1 MNHPFRQYYSAEST
15 SNLKLRV
22 VVFQVSGHSDAKPI
36 TSLVEAAEEEER
48 KRKKKQQQQR
58 QRKKNKNKNGE
69 SEDSDADKNGMDDDG
84 GGDDDDDDSAAVTRF
99 EQSFR
104 WQEKLFSPQ
113 EIYRLLQDP
122 ARSAARAAAAVA
134 AGGDPAS
141 TATTKNA
148 RFLENQ
154 YRALLHQQHAGK
166 SAKEL
171 IKPIMLFNYIDKDS
185 YVQSKRRLTS
195 SHMEETTPLAQQ
207 MMSLNAGFQANPG
220 GSGAD
225 VRSWIETTA
234 TDMAHI
240 SKDFKFRTMQ
250 IMLASNVSMEEH
262 HELGFDGEA
271 KTAGVAINR
280 PAIAGV
286 TMSETML
293 ASVRAFANSS
303 RIDIQPPLNP
313 RGRDDP
319 FLAPGSQAPDVGE
332 PFWYTLVTSQ
342 GQTFRY
348 TLFNE
353 SELGEDEQVVLD
365 AVRQKEHELY
375 EREQANLQNQVG
387 FTFHGAPALH
397 FASRVHA
404 LLEIVSASEFIGAEF
419 LYVRYKLLLPPRGW
433 EHTSQVI
440 HGGNE
445 QLQGDSSIASH
456 GSTQTS
462 RVVFRPP
469 RFDPSVHHRFGSSVK
484 EESLAHFCY
493 PVEFNVQLRETVR
506 LLRMR
511 FFVE

>member
-22 VVFQVSGHSDAKPI
+22 VVFQVSGHNDTKPI

-48 KRKKKQQQQR
+48 KRRKKQKQKN
-58 QRKKNKNKNGE
+58 KKNKNGA
-69 SEDSDADKNGMDDDG
+69 SEDPDTAKNE
-84 GGDDDDDDSAAVTRF
+84 DDDDDDSAAVTRF

-113 EIYRLLQDP
+113 EIYRLTQDP

-141 TATTKNA
+141 TATTKNT

-154 YRALLHQQHAGK
+154 YRALLQQQHAGK

-207 MMSLNAGFQANPG
+207 MMSLNAGFQAGSGG
-220 GSGAD
+220 GSGGGGGGSG

-234 TDMAHI
+234 MDMAHI

-250 IMLASNVSMEEH
+250 IMLASNVSLEEH

-271 KTAGVAINR
+271 KTAGVVVHNHRAT
-280 PAIAGV
+280 PGV

-319 FLAPGSQAPDVGE
+319 YLAPGSPAPDVGE
-332 PFWYTLVTSQ
+332 PFW
-342 GQTFRY
+342 
-348 TLFNE
+348 
-353 SELGEDEQVVLD
+353 
-365 AVRQKEHELY
+365 
-375 EREQANLQNQVG
+375 
-387 FTFHGAPALH
+387 
-397 FASRVHA
+397 
-404 LLEIVSASEFIGAEF
+404 
-419 LYVRYKLLLPPRGW
+419 
-433 EHTSQVI
+433 
-440 HGGNE
+440 
-445 QLQGDSSIASH
+445 
-456 GSTQTS
+456 
-462 RVVFRPP
+462 
-469 RFDPSVHHRFGSSVK
+469 
-484 EESLAHFCY
+484 
-493 PVEFNVQLRETVR
+493 
-506 LLRMR
+506 
-511 FFVE
+511 